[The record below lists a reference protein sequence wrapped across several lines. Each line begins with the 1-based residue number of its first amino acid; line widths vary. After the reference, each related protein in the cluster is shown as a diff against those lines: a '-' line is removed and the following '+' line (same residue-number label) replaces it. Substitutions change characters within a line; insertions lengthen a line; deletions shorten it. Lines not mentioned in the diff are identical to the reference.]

1 MNRKWAGRTYTVLP
15 ASYYSPAN
23 NHQKHTKNTTV
34 CVSSDEG
41 YCNTNIC
48 MLSYFKA
55 TKGVLNMI
63 DTTLLD
69 KEGPVTLEDLRAYF
83 YAHDFSAMS
92 SGYDKEHESNIRNS
106 RFKRIVKCFKKAWR
120 DQMKEMTGKTMS
132 NYTSSSTIGCME
144 LSESE
149 LVAGTLVDIM
159 EDEAQL
165 DQLLEIGLTV
175 LRQPLEEELEKL
187 AQGKPMEKLTEE
199 EFIAALAPLAD
210 LFLNKMMRILLEVQE
225 ADKWMDFT
233 KEMSAQEDFN
243 TQLKEN
249 HDNIDFRRQWYHLR
263 TKIGAMLS
271 LSEVGEDVITDMDR
285 ILAARDPKRR
295 IQDDEKYDLLLQA
308 FCKSLNNDIDS
319 QIVYMCDEGLTQK
332 EMAQRLGYA
341 NHSAVSK
348 RIKKIYQKCCAFL
361 EALPK
366 EDETEEE

>member
-1 MNRKWAGRTYTVLP
+1 
-15 ASYYSPAN
+15 
-23 NHQKHTKNTTV
+23 
-34 CVSSDEG
+34 
-41 YCNTNIC
+41 
-48 MLSYFKA
+48 
-55 TKGVLNMI
+55 MI
-63 DTTLLD
+63 DTSLLD
-69 KEGPVTLEDLRAYF
+69 KEGPVTIEDLRAYF
-83 YAHDFSAMS
+83 YLNDFSAMS

-106 RFKRIVKCFKKAWR
+106 RFRRIVKHFKKAWR
-120 DQMKEMTGKTMS
+120 DQMEEMTGKIMS
-132 NYTSSSTIGCME
+132 NYTSSSAVGCME

-165 DQLLEIGLTV
+165 DQLLEMGLTV
-175 LRQPLEEELEKL
+175 LRGPLNEELEKL
-187 AQGKPMEKLTEE
+187 AQAQGKTIEELTEE
-199 EFIAALAPLAD
+199 DFIAVLAPLAD
-210 LFLNKMMRILLEVQE
+210 LFLNRMMRILLEVQE

-233 KEMSAQEDFN
+233 KGMPAQEDFN

-249 HDNIDFRRQWYHLR
+249 HVNIDFRRQWYHLR

-271 LSEVGEDVITDMDR
+271 LSDFPDAEYEDS
-285 ILAARDPKRR
+285 
-295 IQDDEKYDLLLQA
+295 DEAIASSMAKSASERADEDTKYEKLLQA
-308 FCKSLNNDIDS
+308 FCASLNDDIDS

>member
-1 MNRKWAGRTYTVLP
+1 
-15 ASYYSPAN
+15 
-23 NHQKHTKNTTV
+23 
-34 CVSSDEG
+34 
-41 YCNTNIC
+41 
-48 MLSYFKA
+48 
-55 TKGVLNMI
+55 MI
-63 DTTLLD
+63 DTSLLD
-69 KEGPVTLEDLRAYF
+69 KEGPVAIEDLRAYF
-83 YAHDFSAMS
+83 YLHDFSAMS

-120 DQMKEMTGKTMS
+120 DQMTEMTGKTMS
-132 NYTSSSTIGCME
+132 NFSSSSAVGCME

-187 AQGKPMEKLTEE
+187 AQAQGKTVEELTEE

-210 LFLNKMMRILLEVQE
+210 LFLSKMMRILLEVQE

-271 LSEVGEDVITDMDR
+271 LSEVGDDVSTDMDR
-285 ILAARDPKRR
+285 ILASRDPKQR

-308 FCKSLNNDIDS
+308 FCRSLNNDIDS
-319 QIVYMCDEGLTQK
+319 QIVYMCDEGLTQE

-341 NHSAVSK
+341 NHSTVSK
-348 RIKKIYQKCCAFL
+348 RIKKIYQKCCSFL
-361 EALPK
+361 ESLPK
-366 EDETEEE
+366 EETEEEE